1 MTNDAFTHLGLKKA
15 QLHNLQALGYH
26 QMTAIQARAIPAI
39 LNKKDIVAK
48 AKTGSG
54 KTVAFGLG
62 LLHHLNPRFFGV
74 QALILCPTRELANQV
89 AQEIRKLARSI
100 ANTKVVVLSGGKP
113 FGPQVGSLSHGAHIV
128 VGTPG
133 RVNDHLEKGTLIV
146 TQLTTLVLDEA
157 DRMLD
162 MGFITAIKAIIKFT
176 PKTRQTL
183 LFSATYQ
190 QNIQTIS
197 QQIQRQPQLI
207 EIAEQQQE
215 TTIKQLFYEIKTAQ
229 RQATLRA
236 LLAHYQLRNTI
247 VFCHT
252 KKQCAEVASWLQSQ
266 DIAALAMHGD
276 MEQSQR
282 EQGLIRFSNRS
293 CLVLVATDV
302 AARGLDIQAVDAVIN
317 YTLPTDTST
326 YIHRIG
332 RTGRAGAAGL
342 ALSLL
347 TEADHHRAKAI
358 EAYQQQPNIIDVPA
372 SLDCPKDFTLAAD
385 MVTIQINAGRKQK
398 LRAGDIVGAL
408 IGQAGLKKDD
418 IGMIHIQDMSSYVA
432 IKQGVLRQAMN
443 YLSQGKVKGRTFR
456 VRRIH

>member
-15 QLHNLQALGYH
+15 QLHNLQVLGYH
-26 QMTAIQARAIPAI
+26 QMTAIQAKAIPAI

>member
-62 LLHHLNPRFFGV
+62 VLHHLNPRFFGV

-372 SLDCPKDFTLAAD
+372 SLDCPKDFTLTAD

>member
-62 LLHHLNPRFFGV
+62 VLHHLNPRFFGV

>member
-89 AQEIRKLARSI
+89 AQEIRKLARSV

>member
-62 LLHHLNPRFFGV
+62 VLHHLNPRFFGV

-162 MGFITAIKAIIKFT
+162 MGFITAIQAIIKYT

-443 YLSQGKVKGRTFR
+443 YLSQGKIKGRTFR

>member
-1 MTNDAFTHLGLKKA
+1 MSNDAFTRLGLKKA
-15 QLHNLQALGYH
+15 QLHNLQVLGYH
-26 QMTAIQARAIPAI
+26 QMTAIQAKAIPAI

-162 MGFITAIKAIIKFT
+162 MGFITAIQAIIKYT

-197 QQIQRQPQLI
+197 QKIQRQPQLI
-207 EIAEQQQE
+207 EIAEQQQK

-266 DIAALAMHGD
+266 HIAALAMHGD

-302 AARGLDIQAVDAVIN
+302 AARGLDIPAVDAVIN
-317 YTLPTDTST
+317 YTLPIDTST

-398 LRAGDIVGAL
+398 LRAGDIVGAFT
-408 IGQAGLKKDD
+408 GQAGLKKDD
-418 IGMIHIQDMSSYVA
+418 IGMIHIQEMSSYVA

-443 YLSQGKVKGRTFR
+443 YLSQGKIKGRTFR